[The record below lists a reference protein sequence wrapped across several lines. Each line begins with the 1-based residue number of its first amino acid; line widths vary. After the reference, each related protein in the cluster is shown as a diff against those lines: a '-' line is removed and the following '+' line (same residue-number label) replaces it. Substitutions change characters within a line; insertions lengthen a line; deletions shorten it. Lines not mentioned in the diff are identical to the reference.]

1 MCTDVLIHSWGRSRD
16 CDAMWPRLALPS
28 HGDSADFR
36 ISEGHAP
43 NEGGALTT
51 GAAAAPQ
58 GSFRATHTSELEQ
71 TDD

>member
-1 MCTDVLIHSWGRSRD
+1 
-16 CDAMWPRLALPS
+16 MWPRLALSS

-43 NEGGALTT
+43 NEGVALTT
-51 GAAAAPQ
+51 GAAAAPH
-58 GSFRATHTSELEQ
+58 GSFLATQTGELEQ